1 MRVKCIRM
9 NLSLPLLSQ
18 YIGFSALDSQSR
30 NSKNKVPRIRFCG
43 PIKSSKNNLLVN
55 TGKASKALRNVCSE
69 DVEGVL
75 VWMRRGD
82 GWERRDAQT
91 GKSSGESFHGI
102 GRVECA
108 AINKLEGRA
117 LWDLKERFADCC
129 LCGDAKRASQHTTGG
144 VRRWNMTLRVAR
156 KLSVDPT
163 QIRCTTLCSYPRWTI
178 HLTSHI
184 SVRTVLLYRKTRHQ
198 PNHPTREPT
207 SSTELNLN
215 IITPNRVQ
223 STKCTPLFK
232 NPRYS
237 TTESHATFTASI
249 SSARCSATVPTGHS
263 LPILV

>member
-1 MRVKCIRM
+1 MRVKCIRV
-9 NLSLPLLSQ
+9 NLSLPLFSQ

-91 GKSSGESFHGI
+91 GKSSGESFHGM

-108 AINKLEGRA
+108 AMNKLEGRA
-117 LWDLKERFADCC
+117 IWDLKERFADCC

-144 VRRWNMTLRVAR
+144 VRGWNMTLRVA
-156 KLSVDPT
+156 KKTLSIGHKFVAQLCDLIYPRGTIPSDIPHQRQNCSLVPENSPPT
-163 QIRCTTLCSYPRWTI
+163 QPSNEGTNFLNGI
-178 HLTSHI
+178 
-184 SVRTVLLYRKTRHQ
+184 
-198 PNHPTREPT
+198 EP
-207 SSTELNLN
+207 
-215 IITPNRVQ
+215 
-223 STKCTPLFK
+223 
-232 NPRYS
+232 
-237 TTESHATFTASI
+237 
-249 SSARCSATVPTGHS
+249 
-263 LPILV
+263 